1 MPLTINF
8 GLDANKWRL
17 RETESVLWRED
28 RVVNPHMLI
37 VGMTGAGKTHNLRG
51 IVQQMQETA
60 DEPVRIHVFDI
71 HGDIDIEGASTVM
84 FSEQTSSGLN
94 PLTINPDPHYGGV
107 RKRIQSFIAVL
118 NRARA
123 LGTKQE
129 TVIRYL
135 LTDLYADN
143 GFRMGDP
150 ATWRVEP
157 PSETP
162 SIIDG
167 RLYLEIPYWD
177 KGDARQLGV
186 TWEVARKGWWI
197 SPENYKGAVTRWPP
211 KQAGRRQLTMNDLLN
226 YARTV
231 QRRVFLGANQQ
242 AVISLEA
249 FHRVARNYQK
259 KLAAIIKHTE
269 GRAISP
275 LDAAPIDPEAKAEL
289 DKAAEYAVGAYTEY
303 VKSVKTGAE
312 MDGHMR
318 YDSADVLKS
327 VVDRL
332 ENLNSI
338 GIFRSQTPAF
348 DPGANVWR
356 YHLKALSMEER
367 KLFVLFRLEE
377 LFLKALQR
385 GEQKRVREVIILD
398 EAHAFCDDDEDNIIN
413 SIAREAR
420 KFGLALVAA
429 SQAPNHF
436 TDDFLTCVGTKMV
449 LTIDEMFWD
458 GAARKLRLPLESLE
472 WIKPRQNCAIQIKS
486 ITESKNVWRP
496 VLFRK
501 SAEQPAAASVSVL
514 PTTSRAGSP
523 AHDFVPK
530 GQSPEGGASLR
541 AVG

>member
-8 GLDANKWRL
+8 GLDAHKWRL
-17 RETESVLWRED
+17 RESESVLWRED

-37 VGMTGAGKTHNLRG
+37 VGMTGAGKTHNLRK
-51 IVQQMQETA
+51 IVEQMQATA
-60 DEPVRIHVFDI
+60 DEPLRIHVFDV
-71 HGDIDIEGASTVM
+71 HGDIEIDGASTVL

-107 RKRIQSFIAVL
+107 RKRVQSFIATL

-135 LTDLYADN
+135 LTDLYASH
-143 GFRMGDP
+143 GFQAGDP
-150 ATWRVEP
+150 STWHVEP
-157 PSETP
+157 ASDA
-162 SIIDG
+162 SALVDG

-177 KGDARQLGV
+177 KGDARLLGV
-186 TWEVARKGWWI
+186 NWDAAKKAWWVR
-197 SPENYKGAVTRWPP
+197 PESYQGGLTRWPP
-211 KQAGRRQLTMNDLLN
+211 KQSGRRQLTMNDLLN

-249 FHRVARNYQK
+249 FHRVARNYHK
-259 KLAAIIKHTE
+259 KLTVMLKHAE

-275 LDAAPIDPEAKAEL
+275 LDAAPIDPEARGEL
-289 DKAAEYAVGAYTEY
+289 DAAAERAIGAYTDY
-303 VKSVKTGAE
+303 IKSVKTGAE
-312 MDGHMR
+312 MDAHMR

-338 GIFRSQTPAF
+338 GIFRSQTPPF
-348 DPGANVWR
+348 DPDASVWR

-385 GEQKRVREVIILD
+385 GQQSRVREVVILD

-413 SIAREAR
+413 TIAREAR

-449 LTIDEMFWD
+449 LAIDEMWWD
-458 GAARKLRLPLESLE
+458 GAVRKLRLPLAGLE

-486 ITESKNVWRP
+486 ITESKNTWRS

-501 SAEQPAAASVSVL
+501 ENELAAAASVSVL
-514 PTTSRAGSP
+514 PTQSRSDATAP
-523 AHDFVPK
+523 ELEPR
-530 GQSPEGGASLR
+530 GQSPEGSSSLY